1 MNKEL
6 KEILNGK
13 YKKIEQVDS
22 LDFFHPNGIT
32 QTIERNDDYFLNNRA
47 NHFIIIDG
55 EDEEHSIY
63 DENDNTNIGA
73 FILICN
79 HKGDTII
86 EYYIGWKDNSYEL

>member
-1 MNKEL
+1 MNENEI

-13 YKKIEQVDS
+13 YKKIEEVDT

-32 QTIERNDDYFLNNRA
+32 QTILRNDDYFLGHRA
-47 NHFIIIDG
+47 DHFIIVDG
-55 EDEEHSIY
+55 SDEEY
-63 DENDNTNIGA
+63 DEYDESKPYYSKTGA

-86 EYYIGWKDNSYEL
+86 EFYIGWK